1 MLQAVQPG
9 MTRALRHVLFAGAS
23 GLAVALSLGVTAAAA
38 QSTPPSS
45 PPPQD
50 DAATD
55 IGEVVVTGFRA
66 SLSAGLDA
74 KRRETNMVDVIVA
87 EDIAD
92 FPDLNL
98 AESIQRVPGVAIDR
112 DAGEGRS
119 ITVRGLGADFT
130 RTRINGMEAQATTG
144 GTDSSG
150 GANRGRGF
158 DFNVFASELF
168 NSITVRKTAAA
179 ETEEGSLGAT
189 VDLQATRP
197 FDYDGFTAAASVQ
210 AGYNDLSEEYNPR
223 YAFLLSDTFGANDEF
238 GALVSLAYS
247 ERSLLEEGFS
257 SVRWAPAA
265 APGSTNSGG
274 FCSPVGVTPQNPGN
288 SAANGTT
295 AANCATGVA
304 RPANT
309 PGNIA
314 AYNAANQ
321 AGVFIPRLP
330 RYGRLTHEQE
340 RLGVTGAFQW
350 RPAAST
356 LFSLDVLYS
365 KLDATRQ
372 EDFLEALSFSRNAA
386 AGGQT
391 QIGVREA
398 VVENN
403 MLVYG
408 VFDNVDI
415 RSESRYDELSTEY
428 TQISFTAEHDFS
440 DRLRGRFYYGRAESN
455 FENPVQ
461 TTVTL
466 DRQNTQGYSW
476 DFRGNLEAPIISY
489 GFDVA
494 NPANWG
500 WRGANLGTGL
510 AVLPRSEIR
519 LRPNGVDTLFT
530 STQADIEYDASE
542 FMTFKAGINF
552 KTYDSDSYE
561 SRRADETL
569 VPQLPPGVTVADIS
583 NLLTG
588 FGRGLT
594 PNGTDTSWLRPDLNA
609 IAELFNIYCNCDT
622 GVPGGD
628 FRLTGI
634 TNGNAR
640 GGNRSIYEEDLAVYI
655 QADFD
660 TELFSMP
667 FRGNFG
673 VRHANTRIEATGYS
687 STGGGTLVTGE
698 NEYTDTLP
706 SLNLVLQPTPELYV
720 RFGAA
725 KVMARPQIGNNLAGT
740 NYLVPTTSLTTGPN
754 FTATIGNVKLEPFRA
769 NTYDFSVEWYF
780 ARESLLSFA
789 YFYKDIDTYIQ
800 IIRQDLPYSDLTALN
815 PSAFAAAF
823 CPGGAGQCNSSTIFQ
838 LTSAVNTEGGPL
850 KGFEISYQQA
860 FTFLPGL
867 LGNLGAQL
875 NYTHVESE
883 IDYCDTRVNSLCNT
897 FVTNDLVNLSPQ
909 SWNATLYYEDD
920 AFSARVSVASRDAYL
935 QNVPGRN
942 GNDLEGKMET
952 LNVDA
957 SASYQLTEQVE
968 LTFEALNLTDEENH
982 QWVGTEDRQSTS
994 VYHHTG
1000 RQYYVGAR
1008 YRF

>member
-1 MLQAVQPG
+1 MQAIQPG
-9 MTRALRHVLFAGAS
+9 MTRAFRRSLFAGAS
-23 GLAVALSLGVTAAAA
+23 GLAVALSLGVGVAAA
-38 QSTPPSS
+38 QTA
-45 PPPQD
+45 PQD
-50 DAATD
+50 AT
-55 IGEVVVTGFRA
+55 EVDEVIVTGFRA

-74 KRRETNMVDVIVA
+74 KRRENNMVDVIVA

-98 AESIQRVPGVAIDR
+98 AESIQRVPGVSIDR
-112 DAGEGRS
+112 DAGEGRT
-119 ITVRGLGADFT
+119 ITVRGLGPDFT
-130 RTRINGMEAQATTG
+130 RTRINGMEAQATAG

-189 VDLQATRP
+189 VDLMATRP
-197 FDYDGFTAAASVQ
+197 FDGRGFTAAASAQV
-210 AGYNDLSEEYNPR
+210 GYNDLSEEYNPR
-223 YAFLLSDTFGANDEF
+223 YAFLLSNTFGANDEF

-265 APGSTNSGG
+265 APGTTNSGG
-274 FCSPVGVTPQNPGN
+274 FCSPVGFAPQNPGN

-295 AANCATGVA
+295 AANCATGVT

-309 PGNIA
+309 A
-314 AYNAANQ
+314 ANNTAYTTANQ
-321 AGVFIPRLP
+321 ASVFIPRLP

-350 RPAAST
+350 RPAETT
-356 LFSLDVLYS
+356 LFSLDILYS

-415 RSESRYDELSTEY
+415 RSESRYDVLSTEY

-440 DRLRGRFYYGRAESN
+440 DRLRGSYYYGRAESN
-455 FENPVQ
+455 FENPIQ

-476 DFRGNLEAPIISY
+476 DFRGNPDTPVINY
-489 GFDVA
+489 GFDVT
-494 NPANWG
+494 NPANWA

-510 AVLPRSEIR
+510 GALPRSEIR

-530 STQADIEYDASE
+530 TAQADIEFDASE
-542 FMTFKAGINF
+542 FVTFKAGVNF
-552 KTYDSDSYE
+552 KTYDTDSYE

-569 VPQLPPGVTVADIS
+569 VPQLPAGVTVANIS

-588 FGRGLT
+588 FGQDLIPT
-594 PNGTDTSWLRPDLNA
+594 GTDASWLRPDLNA
-609 IAELFNIYCNCDT
+609 IASLFNIYCNCDT

-628 FRLTGI
+628 FRLASI

-640 GGNRSIYEEDLAVYI
+640 GGNRSIYEEDLAFYI
-655 QADFD
+655 QADFN
-660 TELFSMP
+660 TMLFDMP
-667 FRGNFG
+667 LRGNIG
-673 VRHANTRIEATGYS
+673 VRHANTVLEAEGYS

-698 NEYTDTLP
+698 NEYSDTLP
-706 SLNLVLQPTPELYV
+706 SLNLVLEPVEDLFI

-725 KVMARPQIGNNLAGT
+725 KVMARPPINNNLAGT
-740 NYLVPTTSLTTGPN
+740 NFLVPTTALNTGPN

-769 NTYDFSVEWYF
+769 ATYDLSVEWYF
-780 ARESLLSFA
+780 APESLLSFA

-800 IIRQDLPYSDLTALN
+800 LVRQDLPYSALTTLN
-815 PSAFAAAF
+815 PSAFAPGF
-823 CPGGAGQCNSSTIFQ
+823 CTGTCTASTIFQ
-838 LTSAVNTEGGPL
+838 LTAAVNTEGGPL
-850 KGFEISYQQA
+850 KGFEISYQQP
-860 FTFLPGL
+860 FRFLPGFL
-867 LGNLGAQL
+867 ANTGVQL

-883 IDYCDTRVNSLCNT
+883 IDYCNDALCSV
-897 FVTNDLVNLSPQ
+897 FVTADLVNLSPQ
-909 SWNATLYYEDD
+909 SYNGTLYYEDD
-920 AFSARVSVASRDAYL
+920 KFSARISAAIRDAYL

-942 GNDLEGKMET
+942 GNNIEGKKET
-952 LNVDA
+952 FNLDA
-957 SASYQLTEQVE
+957 SASYQITEQVQ
-968 LTFEALNLTDEENH
+968 LTLEALNLTDEVNH
-982 QWVGTEDRQSTS
+982 QFVGDGLDRESTS

-1000 RQYYVGAR
+1000 RQVFVGAR

>member
-1 MLQAVQPG
+1 MQAVQPG
-9 MTRALRHVLFAGAS
+9 MTRALRRTLFAGAS
-23 GLAVALSLGVTAAAA
+23 GLAVALSLGVSAAAA
-38 QSTPPSS
+38 QSA
-45 PPPQD
+45 PQQD
-50 DAATD
+50 PEATD

-74 KRRETNMVDVIVA
+74 KRRETGVVDVIVA

-189 VDLQATRP
+189 VDLQASRP
-197 FDYDGFTAAASVQ
+197 FDRDGFTAAASAQV
-210 AGYNDLSEEYNPR
+210 GYNDLSEEYNPR
-223 YAFLLSDTFGANDEF
+223 YAFLLSNTFGANDEF
-238 GALVSLAYS
+238 GALISVAYS
-247 ERSLLEEGFS
+247 ERNLLEEGFS

-288 SAANGTT
+288 STANGSN

-309 PGNIA
+309 PDNVA
-314 AYNAANQ
+314 AYNTANQ
-321 AGVFIPRLP
+321 ANVFIPRLP

-350 RPAAST
+350 RPAEST
-356 LFSLDVLYS
+356 LFSVDVLYS

-391 QIGVREA
+391 QIGVRQA

-403 MLVYG
+403 MLVAG
-408 VFDNVDI
+408 TFDNVDI
-415 RSESRYDELSTEY
+415 RSESRFDVLSTEY
-428 TQISFTAEHDFS
+428 TQISLTAEHDFS
-440 DRLRGRFYYGRAESN
+440 DRLRGRYYYGRAESN
-455 FENPVQ
+455 FENPIQ

-466 DRQNTQGYSW
+466 DRQNTQGYSY
-476 DFRGNLEAPIISY
+476 DFRGNMEAPVISY
-489 GFDVA
+489 GFDVT
-494 NPANWG
+494 NPANWA

-510 AVLPRSEIR
+510 AALPRSEIR
-519 LRPNGVDTLFT
+519 LRPNGVDTVFT
-530 STQADIEYDASE
+530 SAQADME
-542 FMTFKAGINF
+542 FDVTDFLTVKGGINF

-561 SRRADETL
+561 FRRADETV
-569 VPQLPPGVTVADIS
+569 VPALPAGTTVANIS

-588 FGRGLT
+588 FGRNLI
-594 PNGTDTSWLRPDLNA
+594 PNGTDSSWVRPDLNA
-609 IAELFNIYCNCDT
+609 IASLFNIYCNCDT
-622 GVPGGD
+622 GVLGGD
-628 FRLTGI
+628 FRLTGP

-640 GGNRSIYEEDLAVYI
+640 GGNRSIYEEDLAVYL
-655 QADFD
+655 QAEFD
-660 TELFSMP
+660 TELFAMP

-673 VRHANTRIEATGYS
+673 VRQANTRIEATGYS

-740 NYLVPTTSLTTGPN
+740 NYLVPTTSLNTGPN

-769 NTYDFSVEWYF
+769 NTYDLSVEWYF
-780 ARESLLSFA
+780 GRESLLSFA

-800 IIRQDLPYSDLTALN
+800 IIRQDLPYSQLTALN
-815 PSAFAAAF
+815 PSAFDPSF
-823 CPGGAGQCNSSTIFQ
+823 CTTTCTASTIFQ

-850 KGFEISYQQA
+850 KGFEISYQQN
-860 FTFLPGL
+860 FGFLPGL
-867 LGNLGAQL
+867 LGNLGVQA
-875 NYTHVESE
+875 NYTFVESE
-883 IDYCDTRVNSLCNT
+883 IDYCDTRVSTTCSA

-920 AFSARVSVASRDAYL
+920 TFSARISAASRDSYL

-952 LNVDA
+952 FNLDA
-957 SASYQLTEQVE
+957 SASYQLTDQIE

-982 QWVGTEDRQSTS
+982 QWVGDDSRMSTS